1 MHHVLGTWI
10 VQQEV
15 HCMQFAPMYLHTILV
30 RNAVMNEII
39 VIFYWYVCLWKDGVL
54 AFFLLTTKPRYNKS
68 QSDLTVKHIKV
79 RERTCNKI

>member
-39 VIFYWYVCLWKDGVL
+39 VIFYRYMFMERWCPG
-54 AFFLLTTKPRYNKS
+54 FFYLQQNRGTTKAN
-68 QSDLTVKHIKV
+68 QT
-79 RERTCNKI
+79 